1 MNGILAPSPRKLP
14 LICTLAAS
22 CSFAASNSATSETHQ
37 PAGSVWMAVSDD
49 ALDDMRGGFDFGGGL
64 VLNFG
69 IDRAVYINGALVT
82 STSITFNNL
91 SDLKPEQLALLNK
104 YAPVVNLIQ
113 NGPGNTF
120 QPPPASQA
128 SAAPAAQG
136 APPTSNNAARPASA
150 SSTVVDHNLS
160 PASATFIQNSLN
172 NQHIQSMTVVNA
184 TVNSMGILKSLNSLT
199 TLQDALSHSITGRL

>member
-22 CSFAASNSATSETHQ
+22 CSFAASNSAMSETHQ

-120 QPPPASQA
+120 QPPPHRRLLQHPRHTAHRRRRTMLHSLHQRHR
-128 SAAPAAQG
+128 Q
-136 APPTSNNAARPASA
+136 
-150 SSTVVDHNLS
+150 SSTITCRPHRRLS
-160 PASATFIQNSLN
+160 FRTA
-172 NQHIQSMTVVNA
+172 
-184 TVNSMGILKSLNSLT
+184 
-199 TLQDALSHSITGRL
+199 